1 MELMEESTTN
11 TGSSHPE
18 LLFHDLPHHFWR
30 GLLYRFC
37 LTSSIWSVRIC
48 VVGSIDVDQKDD
60 FSDAFGRPA
69 GQWPFSGQRVASVD
83 RSVDP

>member
-1 MELMEESTTN
+1 M
-11 TGSSHPE
+11 
-18 LLFHDLPHHFWR
+18 
-30 GLLYRFC
+30 
-37 LTSSIWSVRIC
+37 
-48 VVGSIDVDQKDD
+48 VGSIDVDQKDD